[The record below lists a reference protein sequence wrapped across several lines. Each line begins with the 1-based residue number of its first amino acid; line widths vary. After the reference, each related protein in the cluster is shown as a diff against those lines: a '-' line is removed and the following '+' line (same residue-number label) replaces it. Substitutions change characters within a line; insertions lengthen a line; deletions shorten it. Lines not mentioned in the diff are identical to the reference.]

1 MYWISLNTVI
11 ESIKCFKN
19 WKVNKNLTKLV
30 KKINDVY
37 VILNL
42 AVIFSFF
49 IREKSYRG
57 DFFEK

>member
-1 MYWISLNTVI
+1 
-11 ESIKCFKN
+11 
-19 WKVNKNLTKLV
+19 KVNKNLTKLV
-30 KKINDVY
+30 KKINSFY

-57 DFFEK
+57 DFFDK